1 MRHKTLKKNS
11 NAFGGQLISM
21 NNLFREKSSNVMTN
35 VERARILSLVSI
47 IKSFLLSRNG
57 HRSFT
62 LLCLA
67 I

>member
-1 MRHKTLKKNS
+1 
-11 NAFGGQLISM
+11 M
-21 NNLFREKSSNVMTN
+21 NDLFREKSSNVMTN

-47 IKSFLLSRNG
+47 IKSFLLSRSG